1 MLSWLFG
8 LVLGIFLVAG
18 LSQTAFAQD
27 PPGST
32 CENPLVVDPVGTPL
46 VNFAINSEAYGNNYT
61 SAMITPASS
70 YLNGNDIV
78 FQFTL
83 TETSFINA
91 SIAGVY
97 TGLIFVGTCPNLAT
111 PAPRL
116 AFAGSATGAVVPQ
129 FSLVAG
135 TYFMIAST
143 WPAPQFTDMVIN
155 LSATIIQEQPN
166 LVVNPS
172 TLDVGMAVPGLD
184 VVSKKVTLA
193 NQGLSDAV
201 VSQSGIVFSGANA
214 DDFSV
219 TFPETTVK
227 SLNPITTVMDKTIAG
242 GALPAIIDNAGNN
255 RGAGFNGTHVFVA
268 SRQNGNHVYYWD
280 VNNPS
285 ADPLELNLTGVTGG
299 TFALSDLNVV
309 GNHIFVSNMVF
320 VGGVFKVY
328 HWNGVAAQPTVLL
341 EFTSDA
347 RLGDAF
353 TVIGDP
359 ATSALLVA
367 SGHATKNF
375 YAWEIVNGAIP
386 NTTPTI
392 YTINEIEINASF
404 GRLTKVPN
412 ENMFI
417 ASGSGMGV
425 LLLDNQMNVLAQV
438 PKAWFPWWAMYSQ
451 VFHSSGQRYLA
462 YSHVKS
468 PPNENMLYVLD
479 ISEGATVAEALQILA
494 ASTFADKVV
503 HTLNLGTIGNGNA
516 SVGFDLVDDMFMA
529 YSAGNGFAVQHFTN
543 VDPLVIPF
551 GTSKTLTVHFDPA
564 VPGSSSADMT
574 INYNSTNSPANVSL
588 TGTGYLPYTA
598 FSQNFDEVAPI
609 PAGWMPGGWSGI
621 VQSTVPLAVVDVR
634 NIGAPTSL
642 PNHVRLF
649 NSTDVNSVLTLV
661 SPAAVNLTNSWVRF
675 SSKMSSTAH
684 TGNVQ
689 VGYLTNRNDPSTFV
703 MVGTVPVTGTYAQYS
718 VSFLGSG
725 LTFPE
730 TAYIGFRFVHTLASR
745 TLYIDDIFYEAVP
758 TLPVFTA
765 NKTEVAFGTNV
776 FINETAANTLQ
787 ISNTG
792 AGTLTIN
799 QADVT
804 ITGADAAAFS
814 IVYPG
819 TQTWPIA
826 LTFGQTFT
834 FQLRFAPT
842 EARAY
847 VASLNIQDNIGG
859 KAVNAIPLLG
869 SGYDATIQPG
879 FLFDF
884 AGTTFPPQ
892 DWRRFKGLF
901 GTEPVLP
908 TTEAIW
914 VHKRFANNPD
924 LPAFNSANI
933 NLYGTSRRHWLMSPP
948 INLGDG
954 SVDYQL
960 EFDLALTFWNQT
972 TPVTLAPEQ
981 KFAVVIS
988 TDGGLTWS
996 MDNVLQWWNET
1007 TPISNTG
1014 DHIVIDLSAY
1024 SGRVMLGF
1032 YGEMTVSTAGTID
1045 YDLFVRNVAVNLPPA
1060 DPLLFAENFD
1070 YPLGS
1075 LLTDNGYTAHSGAG
1089 TNPIDVTNGLDFAG
1103 YIGSGIGGAAN
1114 LDNTGEDVH
1123 QSFEPQTTGNVYA
1136 AFVVKT
1142 EPTNAA
1148 GYFFHFGIEPWA
1160 TTYFTRVWVN
1170 ATGDGIGIGTT
1181 VDAYAP
1187 ITAGEPTLVVA
1198 KFNMETKVSSL
1209 YVFNTFPTEEPAT
1222 PFATFTETSTAIV
1235 NVGGLGLRQYNA
1247 AQKVIVD
1254 GIRVATTWEDAVMAG
1269 EITPPELPSPQN
1281 LIATATDANAHLS
1294 WEAPALGKS
1303 LATAPWQVE
1312 PVIGGQVGEAEFS
1325 SDQGQGVMPTG
1336 IRYNVG
1342 SKGPSSLLFDNGP
1355 FVNNPGAGPDGSD
1368 LSQLHSGMT
1377 TFGPN
1382 ISHGA
1387 SIRVADD
1394 FTVTDNWNVESFTFY
1409 AYQTSAAHPTPP
1421 VSSITGVYLKI
1432 WNGMPDAEGSQVVYG
1447 DMTVNAL
1454 TSSAW
1459 TNAYRVSATTV
1470 NNQRPIMSMVC
1481 ATPGLV
1487 LQPGTYYVEW
1497 SATGSIASGP
1507 WGVPVTI
1514 NDQTTTGN
1522 SIQFTTTTNVWTPL
1536 LMGGTNTGY
1545 GLSFLVEGTTGGGGG
1560 LNLTGY
1566 NIYRDG
1572 TLLDSTPATTT
1583 SYTDGPLSA
1592 GTYSYGVTAVYGAP
1606 EPGESAPVTASVTI
1620 ELPSAPSITVAP
1632 ESLSETLVLGTSSA
1646 HVVTVSNTGSSALE
1660 FELTV
1665 STGSTKSAEAISY
1678 VANFELPTGGDRSN
1692 PQVSPVVATKEVLS
1706 SGASMRSSF
1715 SEGFDDITTLPA
1727 AGWALI
1733 NNSAPVGTTSWF
1745 QASAT
1750 APFPAHSGTATSYI
1764 GANFNNTA
1772 GTGTISNWLLTPE
1785 TALANGHTMS
1795 FWTRVPAASS
1805 WPDRLEVRLSTNGA
1819 SQDIGTTATS
1829 VGDFTTILLS
1839 VNPDLTVGG
1848 YPDVWTQYTVTISGL
1863 AAPTTGR
1870 IAFRYFV
1877 TGGGPSGNNS
1887 NYIGIDSFEY
1897 TGGGVT
1903 PPDSWLTATPLMGTV
1918 AAGETMEITVGFNAA
1933 DLTVGSYQGSLVFTS
1948 NDPVTPT
1955 LTVPVS
1961 LTVTNPIVSDFPA
1974 PRNLTVVDA
1983 ILAAQLSWQAPDLG
1997 GGTTEDFFEDFEAG
2011 TLPTGW
2017 VTYDV
2022 DNDGYG
2028 WDNSALEFA
2037 VFDAHTGLY
2046 CMTSASYRNDVGA
2059 LTPNNWLVT
2068 PPIAVT
2074 ATSELSF
2081 WVDAQDPAWSQEQ
2094 YYVKVSTTGNA
2105 VADFTNTVHSAI
2117 SPATWTE
2124 VVVDLSSFAG
2134 QTIYIAFQ
2142 HANVTD
2148 MFFIKIDDV
2157 TVSNTVT
2164 KAAFTAPVAAGP
2176 AEGIYFRTSGMS
2188 QSEIDAKLNPQ
2199 MTYVYG
2205 EAAEI
2210 TTIGGETQI
2219 IPSGVKHMSGS
2230 RSRTLLYDN
2239 GPFINSPGTGPNGT
2253 DQSIL
2258 QNVTLGM
2265 NTLGAGIQFASGNRM
2280 ADDIV
2285 VDQTWTVETITVYAY
2300 QTGSPTTS
2308 TMTGGYVQ
2316 VWDGDPAAGGQVI
2329 WGDIVTN
2336 RMASTAWTNSYRLSE
2351 GTPGTT
2357 RPNMSIV
2364 MATPGLVL
2372 EPGTYWI
2379 DYTLAGSLASGPW
2392 APPITVNGQAVTG
2405 NAKQFLGSSS
2415 TWQDFLDTGTGTPAQ
2430 GLPFLIEGTAGG
2442 GGGGDYNLT
2451 GYNIYRDGALIATN
2465 ATTPRTYLDAPLAP
2479 GTYTYGVSALYDQP
2493 SVGESDPVVAT
2504 VTISSVVDINMQNG
2518 TITICEGN
2526 FYDSGGPT
2534 GQYQNSENLILT
2546 FLPSTAGAKMKFNFV
2561 EFNTEANYDYLK
2573 VFDGPNTSSPQIGPA
2588 TGFNGVGVPA
2598 LLAELVATNAQGAI
2612 TFHFTSDGSV
2622 QRDGWKALISC
2633 FTPADVDL
2641 EAKSV
2646 SGNITP
2652 SVGTASTYNVEVKN
2666 LGSTT
2671 QSTYTVKLMQ
2681 AGGVELNSVAGPTIT
2696 AGQTLMVPISWTP
2709 TVQGP
2714 TSIYGVVEV
2723 AGDGNPQ
2730 NNTSPSLNVNVQPE
2744 GIVAITVGVGNV
2756 LPTFRIPF
2764 DFYWKNSLS
2773 QTIYYP
2779 EELENIG
2786 GALLGVNYYNSFTTN
2801 LPGKA
2806 VKIWVG
2812 TTQMADLSQ
2821 GWADPSGFTLVYDGT
2836 VDFPSGSN
2844 AIYIPFSEPYIYAG
2858 GNLVIYT
2865 NRVWEDV
2872 YFLSSDLFYA
2882 TETAS
2887 KPNRTRHVQLDAT
2900 VFDPMNPPAPAAA
2913 QLKSWHPNTTLFFN
2927 TSGLGALQGVVSSSG
2942 QPVEGVKI
2950 QVEGTS
2956 VMTHTN
2962 AQGQYNF
2969 PYLLPGNINVTA
2981 SKFGYV
2987 AQTLPTTIVV
2997 DQTTT
3002 LNFSLQAMPTV
3013 TVSGFVGGSDAPTV
3027 GLAGAQV
3034 SLEGYENYQATTNAA
3049 GAFSI
3054 PGVYASNTYAVEVSA
3069 SGYADY
3075 SGTAV
3080 VGTTNLVLPNI
3091 ILQEVMAPP
3100 ANLTADIDPANP
3112 NLVHL
3117 AWNMQQ
3123 DAEFRYDDGVRLA
3136 QLGSSSGTLNT
3147 VLGSKHTTS
3156 AVLSEMSWLLSDDA
3170 TGGGPHNTIKIYVFG
3185 LTGAGIP
3192 NGSNVLYSATVSN
3205 TDGVWNT
3212 HTFPTPVT
3220 ASGGFFLGVAYAGFV
3235 GLGTDD
3241 GVGDPYVFQTNT
3253 HYFVGDYTAGGWET
3267 WETYNFLVNGMI
3279 RGMGVPGGKVSYAV
3293 NETPAPQVNTANSGT
3308 LELIKL
3314 AQPVACGEPSW
3325 TTQGDQ
3331 SRSLLGFNIYKNG
3344 EVMAAMVQ
3352 EMTYSYTEMQM
3363 GVHCY
3368 HVTAMY
3374 GSGESAPS
3382 NQDCVDILVGIN
3394 ELVDANTSIYP
3405 NPAKSSLTIE
3415 SLPMSRITVINA
3427 LGQTVL
3433 DMEMNKQ
3440 NSLVLSVEGWDAG
3453 VYMLRIV
3460 TSEGIVTKRATIV
3473 K

>member
-1 MLSWLFG
+1 MRVKTTMLSWLFG

-285 ADPLELNLTGVTGG
+285 ADPLELDLTGVTGG
-299 TFALSDLNVV
+299 TFTLSDLNVV

-703 MVGTVPVTGTYAQYS
+703 MVGTVPVTGTYAQYN

-996 MDNVLQWWNET
+996 MDNVLQWWNNN

-1014 DHIVIDLSAY
+1014 DHIVLDLSAY

-1045 YDLFVRNVAVNLPPA
+1045 YDLFVRNVAVTEFDPCASFTVPMVENFDTTPVLEVPQCWTVETNTVAWRVSGTGGAVGNSAPNSIATFYNSTNAKNDWFFTPGLPLTAGESYDISFNVKAPGWAGTGEKLAVKWGFEPNAAAMTGGTIYENTNMLFPQYVNVSETFVPATTGVYYFGWHAFTPADVDYIAVDDISIIQTPSVDLALTQFYQSSGFPGSSKGFNDAYIIRQARMSENAPDNTSALPVDVIGVAGTDVNNTELIIGNSTRSLEVSDVEVTAVVENVAGTASAYVLDWSVNSTTQTAYTGSVVAPGASETAILTYTPANRGSFITNGSITVADDGNTSNNSAMFRMLVYPDNAERTVYDRGDNVVDAWIGWGGTGTTPMKAAVRYTANEDITLAGVDYITRTLEVTSGTFVVEVWAAGATPNAPGALLYSQEYTNPAYFSAAGAYLHFAFLGENLPSIAAGSDYWISVLAPLGIPNPGA
-1060 DPLLFAENFD
+1060 AHNTGFTPGRSFYYVPSTDTWAPLVLTTERAWLMRAVHVEQSEPSSLLFAENFD

-1142 EPTNAA
+1142 EPTNSA

-1222 PFATFTETSTAIV
+1222 PFATFTETSSAIV

-1269 EITPPELPSPQN
+1269 EVTP
-1281 LIATATDANAHLS
+1281 
-1294 WEAPALGKS
+1294 
-1303 LATAPWQVE
+1303 
-1312 PVIGGQVGEAEFS
+1312 
-1325 SDQGQGVMPTG
+1325 
-1336 IRYNVG
+1336 
-1342 SKGPSSLLFDNGP
+1342 
-1355 FVNNPGAGPDGSD
+1355 
-1368 LSQLHSGMT
+1368 
-1377 TFGPN
+1377 
-1382 ISHGA
+1382 
-1387 SIRVADD
+1387 
-1394 FTVTDNWNVESFTFY
+1394 
-1409 AYQTSAAHPTPP
+1409 
-1421 VSSITGVYLKI
+1421 
-1432 WNGMPDAEGSQVVYG
+1432 
-1447 DMTVNAL
+1447 
-1454 TSSAW
+1454 
-1459 TNAYRVSATTV
+1459 
-1470 NNQRPIMSMVC
+1470 
-1481 ATPGLV
+1481 
-1487 LQPGTYYVEW
+1487 QP
-1497 SATGSIASGP
+1497 SIA
-1507 WGVPVTI
+1507 
-1514 NDQTTTGN
+1514 
-1522 SIQFTTTTNVWTPL
+1522 
-1536 LMGGTNTGY
+1536 
-1545 GLSFLVEGTTGGGGG
+1545 
-1560 LNLTGY
+1560 
-1566 NIYRDG
+1566 
-1572 TLLDSTPATTT
+1572 
-1583 SYTDGPLSA
+1583 
-1592 GTYSYGVTAVYGAP
+1592 
-1606 EPGESAPVTASVTI
+1606 
-1620 ELPSAPSITVAP
+1620 VAP

-1750 APFPAHSGTATSYI
+1750 APFPAHSGAATSYI

-1795 FWTRVPAASS
+1795 FWTRVP
-1805 WPDRLEVRLSTNGA
+1805 
-1819 SQDIGTTATS
+1819 
-1829 VGDFTTILLS
+1829 
-1839 VNPDLTVGG
+1839 
-1848 YPDVWTQYTVTISGL
+1848 
-1863 AAPTTGR
+1863 
-1870 IAFRYFV
+1870 
-1877 TGGGPSGNNS
+1877 
-1887 NYIGIDSFEY
+1887 
-1897 TGGGVT
+1897 
-1903 PPDSWLTATPLMGTV
+1903 
-1918 AAGETMEITVGFNAA
+1918 
-1933 DLTVGSYQGSLVFTS
+1933 
-1948 NDPVTPT
+1948 
-1955 LTVPVS
+1955 
-1961 LTVTNPIVSDFPA
+1961 
-1974 PRNLTVVDA
+1974 
-1983 ILAAQLSWQAPDLG
+1983 
-1997 GGTTEDFFEDFEAG
+1997 
-2011 TLPTGW
+2011 
-2017 VTYDV
+2017 
-2022 DNDGYG
+2022 
-2028 WDNSALEFA
+2028 
-2037 VFDAHTGLY
+2037 
-2046 CMTSASYRNDVGA
+2046 
-2059 LTPNNWLVT
+2059 
-2068 PPIAVT
+2068 
-2074 ATSELSF
+2074 
-2081 WVDAQDPAWSQEQ
+2081 
-2094 YYVKVSTTGNA
+2094 
-2105 VADFTNTVHSAI
+2105 
-2117 SPATWTE
+2117 
-2124 VVVDLSSFAG
+2124 
-2134 QTIYIAFQ
+2134 
-2142 HANVTD
+2142 
-2148 MFFIKIDDV
+2148 
-2157 TVSNTVT
+2157 
-2164 KAAFTAPVAAGP
+2164 
-2176 AEGIYFRTSGMS
+2176 
-2188 QSEIDAKLNPQ
+2188 
-2199 MTYVYG
+2199 
-2205 EAAEI
+2205 
-2210 TTIGGETQI
+2210 
-2219 IPSGVKHMSGS
+2219 
-2230 RSRTLLYDN
+2230 
-2239 GPFINSPGTGPNGT
+2239 
-2253 DQSIL
+2253 
-2258 QNVTLGM
+2258 
-2265 NTLGAGIQFASGNRM
+2265 
-2280 ADDIV
+2280 
-2285 VDQTWTVETITVYAY
+2285 
-2300 QTGSPTTS
+2300 
-2308 TMTGGYVQ
+2308 
-2316 VWDGDPAAGGQVI
+2316 
-2329 WGDIVTN
+2329 
-2336 RMASTAWTNSYRLSE
+2336 
-2351 GTPGTT
+2351 
-2357 RPNMSIV
+2357 
-2364 MATPGLVL
+2364 
-2372 EPGTYWI
+2372 
-2379 DYTLAGSLASGPW
+2379 
-2392 APPITVNGQAVTG
+2392 
-2405 NAKQFLGSSS
+2405 
-2415 TWQDFLDTGTGTPAQ
+2415 
-2430 GLPFLIEGTAGG
+2430 
-2442 GGGGDYNLT
+2442 
-2451 GYNIYRDGALIATN
+2451 
-2465 ATTPRTYLDAPLAP
+2465 
-2479 GTYTYGVSALYDQP
+2479 
-2493 SVGESDPVVAT
+2493 
-2504 VTISSVVDINMQNG
+2504 
-2518 TITICEGN
+2518 
-2526 FYDSGGPT
+2526 
-2534 GQYQNSENLILT
+2534 
-2546 FLPSTAGAKMKFNFV
+2546 
-2561 EFNTEANYDYLK
+2561 
-2573 VFDGPNTSSPQIGPA
+2573 
-2588 TGFNGVGVPA
+2588 
-2598 LLAELVATNAQGAI
+2598 
-2612 TFHFTSDGSV
+2612 
-2622 QRDGWKALISC
+2622 
-2633 FTPADVDL
+2633 
-2641 EAKSV
+2641 
-2646 SGNITP
+2646 
-2652 SVGTASTYNVEVKN
+2652 
-2666 LGSTT
+2666 
-2671 QSTYTVKLMQ
+2671 
-2681 AGGVELNSVAGPTIT
+2681 
-2696 AGQTLMVPISWTP
+2696 
-2709 TVQGP
+2709 
-2714 TSIYGVVEV
+2714 
-2723 AGDGNPQ
+2723 
-2730 NNTSPSLNVNVQPE
+2730 
-2744 GIVAITVGVGNV
+2744 
-2756 LPTFRIPF
+2756 
-2764 DFYWKNSLS
+2764 
-2773 QTIYYP
+2773 
-2779 EELENIG
+2779 
-2786 GALLGVNYYNSFTTN
+2786 
-2801 LPGKA
+2801 
-2806 VKIWVG
+2806 
-2812 TTQMADLSQ
+2812 
-2821 GWADPSGFTLVYDGT
+2821 
-2836 VDFPSGSN
+2836 
-2844 AIYIPFSEPYIYAG
+2844 
-2858 GNLVIYT
+2858 
-2865 NRVWEDV
+2865 
-2872 YFLSSDLFYA
+2872 
-2882 TETAS
+2882 
-2887 KPNRTRHVQLDAT
+2887 
-2900 VFDPMNPPAPAAA
+2900 
-2913 QLKSWHPNTTLFFN
+2913 
-2927 TSGLGALQGVVSSSG
+2927 
-2942 QPVEGVKI
+2942 
-2950 QVEGTS
+2950 
-2956 VMTHTN
+2956 
-2962 AQGQYNF
+2962 
-2969 PYLLPGNINVTA
+2969 
-2981 SKFGYV
+2981 
-2987 AQTLPTTIVV
+2987 
-2997 DQTTT
+2997 
-3002 LNFSLQAMPTV
+3002 
-3013 TVSGFVGGSDAPTV
+3013 
-3027 GLAGAQV
+3027 
-3034 SLEGYENYQATTNAA
+3034 
-3049 GAFSI
+3049 
-3054 PGVYASNTYAVEVSA
+3054 
-3069 SGYADY
+3069 
-3075 SGTAV
+3075 
-3080 VGTTNLVLPNI
+3080 
-3091 ILQEVMAPP
+3091 
-3100 ANLTADIDPANP
+3100 
-3112 NLVHL
+3112 
-3117 AWNMQQ
+3117 
-3123 DAEFRYDDGVRLA
+3123 
-3136 QLGSSSGTLNT
+3136 
-3147 VLGSKHTTS
+3147 
-3156 AVLSEMSWLLSDDA
+3156 
-3170 TGGGPHNTIKIYVFG
+3170 
-3185 LTGAGIP
+3185 
-3192 NGSNVLYSATVSN
+3192 
-3205 TDGVWNT
+3205 
-3212 HTFPTPVT
+3212 
-3220 ASGGFFLGVAYAGFV
+3220 
-3235 GLGTDD
+3235 
-3241 GVGDPYVFQTNT
+3241 
-3253 HYFVGDYTAGGWET
+3253 
-3267 WETYNFLVNGMI
+3267 
-3279 RGMGVPGGKVSYAV
+3279 
-3293 NETPAPQVNTANSGT
+3293 
-3308 LELIKL
+3308 
-3314 AQPVACGEPSW
+3314 
-3325 TTQGDQ
+3325 
-3331 SRSLLGFNIYKNG
+3331 
-3344 EVMAAMVQ
+3344 
-3352 EMTYSYTEMQM
+3352 
-3363 GVHCY
+3363 
-3368 HVTAMY
+3368 
-3374 GSGESAPS
+3374 
-3382 NQDCVDILVGIN
+3382 
-3394 ELVDANTSIYP
+3394 
-3405 NPAKSSLTIE
+3405 
-3415 SLPMSRITVINA
+3415 
-3427 LGQTVL
+3427 
-3433 DMEMNKQ
+3433 
-3440 NSLVLSVEGWDAG
+3440 
-3453 VYMLRIV
+3453 
-3460 TSEGIVTKRATIV
+3460 
-3473 K
+3473 

>member
-8 LVLGIFLVAG
+8 LVLGLFLVTG
-18 LSQTAFAQD
+18 LSQTAFAQN

-46 VNFAINSEAYGNNYT
+46 VNFAINSQAYGNDYT
-61 SAMITPASS
+61 SAMIVPTSS
-70 YLNGNDIV
+70 YLNGYDIV

-83 TETSFINA
+83 TQTSFINA
-91 SIAGVY
+91 SISGSW
-97 TGLIFVGTCPNLAT
+97 TGLIFVATCPNLAT

-116 AFAGSATGAVVPQ
+116 AFGGGTNGATVPQ
-129 FSLVAG
+129 FSLDAG
-135 TYFMIAST
+135 TYFMIAGT
-143 WPAPQFTDMVIN
+143 FPAPDFTDMVIN
-155 LSATIIQEQPN
+155 FSATVVQEQP
-166 LVVNPS
+166 LLTITPNP
-172 TLDVGMAVPGLD
+172 LDMGMAVPGLD
-184 VVSKKVTLA
+184 VGTKKLTLA
-193 NQGLSDAV
+193 NLGLGDAI
-201 VSQSGIVFSGANA
+201 VSQSGISFSGANA
-214 DDFSV
+214 DDFSFS
-219 TFPETTVK
+219 FPETTVK
-227 SLNPITTVMDKTIAG
+227 SLNPITTLMDKTQAS
-242 GALPAIIDNAGNN
+242 GALPLIIDNAGNN
-255 RGAGFNGTHVFVA
+255 RGAAFNGTHVFVA

-280 VNNPS
+280 VNNPT
-285 ADPLELNLTGVTGG
+285 ADPLELDLTGVAGG

-309 GNHIFVSNMVF
+309 GNNIFVSNMVF

-353 TVIGDP
+353 TVLGDP
-359 ATSALLVA
+359 ATNALLVA

-375 YAWEIVNGAIP
+375 YVWEIVNGAIP

-392 YTINEIEINASF
+392 YTLNDIEINANF

-412 ENMFI
+412 ENMFV
-417 ASGSGMGV
+417 ASGSGMGL
-425 LLLDNQMNVLAQV
+425 LLLDSQMNVLAQV

-451 VFHSSGQRYLA
+451 VFYSCGQRYLA
-462 YSHVKS
+462 YQHVKS
-468 PPNENMLYVLD
+468 SPNENKLYVLD
-479 ISEGATVAEALQILA
+479 INEGATLAEALQILA
-494 ASTFADKVV
+494 ASTFADKLV
-503 HTLNLGTIGNGNA
+503 HTLDLGTIANGNA

-543 VDPLVIPF
+543 VEPLVIPF
-551 GTSKTLTVHFDPA
+551 GTSKTINVHFDPA
-564 VPGSSSADMT
+564 VPGASTADMT
-574 INYNSTNSPANVSL
+574 INYNSTSSPATVSL
-588 TGTGYLPYTA
+588 AGTGYLPYTA
-598 FSQNFDEVAPI
+598 FSQNFDEVTPI

-621 VQSTVPLAVVDVR
+621 VESTAPLAVVDVR
-634 NIGAPTSL
+634 NVGGPPSL

-649 NSTDVNSVLTLV
+649 NSISNASVLTLV
-661 SPAAVNLTNSWVRF
+661 SPAAVNLADSWVRF
-675 SSKMSSTAH
+675 SAKMSSASH
-684 TGNVQ
+684 TGNVH
-689 VGYLTNRNDPSTFV
+689 VGYLTNRTDPSTFV
-703 MVGTVPVTGTYAQYS
+703 SVGTVPVTGTYTQYN

-730 TAYIGFRFVHTLASR
+730 TAYIGFRFTHETTSR

-765 NKTEVAFGTNV
+765 NKDEVNFGTSV
-776 FINETAANTLQ
+776 FIHETAANTLQ

-799 QADVT
+799 EADVT

-814 IVYPG
+814 IIYPG
-819 TQTWPIA
+819 THTWPIA
-826 LTFGQTFT
+826 LTTGQTFT
-834 FQLRFAPT
+834 FQLRFTPT

-847 VASLNIQDNIGG
+847 TASLDIQDNIAA
-859 KAVNAIPLLG
+859 KAVNSIPLLG
-869 SGYDATIQPG
+869 SGYDATLQPG
-879 FLFDF
+879 FMFDF
-884 AGTTFPPQ
+884 VGTFPPL

-901 GTEPVLP
+901 GTDPVLP

-914 VHKRFANNPD
+914 VHDQFGNNPD
-924 LPAFNSANI
+924 IVDPNSAKI

-948 INLGDG
+948 IDLGDG
-954 SVDYQL
+954 STDYQL
-960 EFDLALTFWNQT
+960 EFDLALTFWNAT

-1075 LLTDNGYTAHSGAG
+1075 LLTDNGWTAHSGAG
-1089 TNPIDVTNGLDFAG
+1089 TNPVDVTNGLDFAG

-1123 QSFEPQTTGNVYA
+1123 QLFEPQTTGNVYA
-1136 AFVVKT
+1136 ALVVKT

-1148 GYFFHFGIEPWA
+1148 GYFFHYTLNPINTIF
-1160 TTYFTRVWVN
+1160 FTRVWVN
-1170 ATGDGIGIGTT
+1170 ATGDGVGIGTSAPAT
-1181 VDAYAP
+1181 YVP
-1187 ITAGEPTLVVA
+1187 ITPGVPTLLVT
-1198 KFNMETKVSSL
+1198 KLNLETKESSL
-1209 YVFNTFPTEEPAT
+1209 YVFNSFPDAEPAV
-1222 PFATFTETSTAIV
+1222 ADAVFTETSTALV
-1235 NVGGLGLRQYNA
+1235 HVGGVALRQYTA
-1247 AQKVIVD
+1247 AEKVVVD
-1254 GIRVATTWEDAVMAG
+1254 GIRVATTWADAVKAG
-1269 EITPPELPSPQN
+1269 EVIPP
-1281 LIATATDANAHLS
+1281 
-1294 WEAPALGKS
+1294 
-1303 LATAPWQVE
+1303 
-1312 PVIGGQVGEAEFS
+1312 PVIA
-1325 SDQGQGVMPTG
+1325 
-1336 IRYNVG
+1336 
-1342 SKGPSSLLFDNGP
+1342 
-1355 FVNNPGAGPDGSD
+1355 
-1368 LSQLHSGMT
+1368 
-1377 TFGPN
+1377 
-1382 ISHGA
+1382 
-1387 SIRVADD
+1387 
-1394 FTVTDNWNVESFTFY
+1394 VT
-1409 AYQTSAAHPTPP
+1409 
-1421 VSSITGVYLKI
+1421 
-1432 WNGMPDAEGSQVVYG
+1432 
-1447 DMTVNAL
+1447 
-1454 TSSAW
+1454 
-1459 TNAYRVSATTV
+1459 
-1470 NNQRPIMSMVC
+1470 
-1481 ATPGLV
+1481 
-1487 LQPGTYYVEW
+1487 
-1497 SATGSIASGP
+1497 
-1507 WGVPVTI
+1507 
-1514 NDQTTTGN
+1514 
-1522 SIQFTTTTNVWTPL
+1522 
-1536 LMGGTNTGY
+1536 
-1545 GLSFLVEGTTGGGGG
+1545 
-1560 LNLTGY
+1560 
-1566 NIYRDG
+1566 
-1572 TLLDSTPATTT
+1572 
-1583 SYTDGPLSA
+1583 
-1592 GTYSYGVTAVYGAP
+1592 
-1606 EPGESAPVTASVTI
+1606 
-1620 ELPSAPSITVAP
+1620 P
-1632 ESLSETLVLGTSSA
+1632 ESLSESLEVGDLSTQMI
-1646 HVVTVSNTGSSALE
+1646 TVSNTGSSALE

-1665 STGSTKSAEAISY
+1665 STGSTKSAEVS
-1678 VANFELPTGGDRSN
+1678 VVVPDFELPSGGDRTN
-1692 PQVSPVVATKEVLS
+1692 PQVSSVIATKEVLS
-1706 SGASMRSSF
+1706 SGAAMRSSY

-1750 APFPAHSGTATSYI
+1750 APFPAHSGAATSYI
-1764 GANFNNTA
+1764 GANYNSTA
-1772 GTGTISNWLLTPE
+1772 GAGTISTWLLTPE
-1785 TALANGHTMS
+1785 TTFDNGHTIS

-1805 WPDRLEVRLSTNGA
+1805 WPDRLEVRLSTSGA
-1819 SQDIGTTATS
+1819 SQNVGASATE
-1829 VGDFTTILLS
+1829 VGDFTTVLLS
-1839 VNPDLTVGG
+1839 VNSDLTVGG
-1848 YPDVWTQYTVTISGL
+1848 YPEEWTQFTATISDL
-1863 AAPTTGR
+1863 AAPVSGR

-1877 TGGGPSGNNS
+1877 TDGGPSGNNS

-1903 PPDSWLTATPLMGTV
+1903 PPDSWLTAAPLLGTL
-1918 AAGETMEITVGFNAA
+1918 AAGETMDITVGFSAS
-1933 DLTVGSYQGSLVFTS
+1933 DLTAGSYQGSLVFTS
-1948 NDPVTPT
+1948 NDPVNPT
-1955 LTVPVS
+1955 VTVPVN
-1961 LTVTNPIVSDFPA
+1961 LTVTDPVVSDFPA
-1974 PRNLTVVDA
+1974 PRNLTVTDA
-1983 ILAAQLSWQAPDLG
+1983 VFAAQLSWQAPDLG
-1997 GGTTEDFFEDFEAG
+1997 GGTTEDFIEDFESG

-2022 DNDGYG
+2022 DG
-2028 WDNSALEFA
+2028 DNYNWENTA
-2037 VFDAHTGLY
+2037 VNYSVFEAHTGLY
-2046 CMTSASYRNDVGA
+2046 CMTSASYINNVGA

-2068 PPIAVT
+2068 PAIAVT
-2074 ATSELSF
+2074 ANSELSF
-2081 WVDAQDPAWSQEQ
+2081 WVSAQDPAWSQEQ

-2117 SPATWTE
+2117 SPAAWAE
-2124 VVVDLSSFAG
+2124 VIVDLSAFAG

-2164 KAAFTAPVAAGP
+2164 KAAYTAPVAAGQSN
-2176 AEGIYFRTSGMS
+2176 EIFFRTSGMS

-2205 EAAEI
+2205 EAAE
-2210 TTIGGETQI
+2210 TTEIGGEAQI

-2258 QNVTLGM
+2258 QNTTLGM
-2265 NTLGAGIQFASGNRM
+2265 NTLGAGIQFTAGNRM

-2329 WGDIVTN
+2329 WGDVVTN

-2357 RPNMSIV
+2357 RPVMSIV

-2392 APPITVNGQAVTG
+2392 APPITINGQAVTG
-2405 NAKQFLGSSS
+2405 NAKQFLG
-2415 TWQDFLDTGTGTPAQ
+2415 TGQNWVEFLDTGTGTPAQ

-2442 GGGGDYNLT
+2442 GGGGDFNLT
-2451 GYNIYRDGALIATN
+2451 GYNIYRDGTLIATN
-2465 ATTPRTYLDAPLAP
+2465 PTTQRNYLDAPLTP
-2479 GTYTYGVSALYDQP
+2479 GTYTYGVTAVYDQP
-2493 SVGESDPVVAT
+2493 SVGESDPIEAT
-2504 VTISSVVDINMQNG
+2504 VTISNVVDINMQNG

-2526 FYDSGGPT
+2526 FYDSGGAT
-2534 GQYQNSENLILT
+2534 GQYQNDENLTLT
-2546 FLPSTAGAKMKFNFV
+2546 FLPATAGAKMKFNFV
-2561 EFNTEANYDYLK
+2561 EYNTEANYDYLK

-2588 TGFNGVGVPA
+2588 EGFNGVGVPA
-2598 LLAELVATNAQGAI
+2598 LLAELVATNAEGAI
-2612 TFHFTSDGSV
+2612 TFQFTSDGSV

-2652 SVGTASTYNVEVKN
+2652 SVGTATTYNVEVKN

-2671 QSTYTVKLMQ
+2671 QSTYMVKLMQ
-2681 AGGVELNSVAGPTIT
+2681 AGGVELNSVAGPTIE
-2696 AGQTLMVPISWTP
+2696 AGQTLMVPLSWTP
-2709 TVQGP
+2709 TAQGP

-2730 NNTSPSLNVNVQPE
+2730 NNTSPSLNVTVQPE
-2744 GIVAITVGVGNV
+2744 GVVAITVGVGNV

-2786 GALLGVNYYNSFTTN
+2786 GALLGLNYYNSFTTN

-2812 TTQMADLSQ
+2812 TTDMADLSQ

-2844 AIYIPFSEPYIYAG
+2844 VIYIPFSEPYIYGG

-2872 YFLSSDLFYA
+2872 YFASSDLFYA
-2882 TETAS
+2882 TETAN

-2900 VFDPMNPPAPAAA
+2900 VFDPLNPPAPADA

-2997 DQTTT
+2997 DQTAT

-3013 TVSGFVGGSDAPTV
+3013 TVSGFVAGSDAPTV
-3027 GLAGAQV
+3027 GIEGAQV
-3034 SLEGYENYQATTNAA
+3034 SLEGYENYQATTNAS
-3049 GAFSI
+3049 GMFSI
-3054 PGVYASNTYAVEVSA
+3054 PGVYANNTYAVEVSA

-3080 VGTTNLVLPNI
+3080 VGSTNLVLPNI

-3100 ANLTADIDPANP
+3100 ANLTANISATNP
-3112 NLVHL
+3112 NLVQL

-3123 DAEFRYDDGVRLA
+3123 NVEFRYDDGVRLA
-3136 QLGSSSGTLNT
+3136 QLGSTSGTLNT
-3147 VLGSKHTTS
+3147 VLGSKHTSS

-3170 TGGGPHNTIKIYVFG
+3170 TGGGPHATIKIYVFG

-3192 NGSNVLYSATVSN
+3192 DGNNVLYSATVSN

-3241 GVGDPYVFQTNT
+3241 GVGDPYVFQPNT

-3279 RGMGVPGGKVSYAV
+3279 RGMGVPGGKASYAV
-3293 NETPAPQVNTANSGT
+3293 NETSAPQVTTANSGT
-3308 LELIKL
+3308 LELTKL
-3314 AQPVACGEPSW
+3314 AQPVAAGEPNWSA
-3325 TTQGDQ
+3325 QGDQ
-3331 SRSLLGFNIYKNG
+3331 TRSLLGFNVYKNG

-3368 HVTAMY
+3368 HITAMY

-3382 NQDCVDILVGIN
+3382 NQACVDILVGVN
-3394 ELVDANTSIYP
+3394 ELADATTSIYP
-3405 NPAKSSLTIE
+3405 NPAKNSLNIE

-3433 DMEMNKQ
+3433 DMELNRQ
-3440 NSLVLSVEGWDAG
+3440 NSLVLNVEGWDAG
-3453 VYMLRIV
+3453 VYMLHIL
-3460 TSEGIVTKRATIV
+3460 TSEGTVTKRATIV